1 MMVIRDDGMHDVND
15 LPLEEQMEARKSLQE
30 FMNKALGNEEE
41 VKAEVH
47 KTLELNSKWSGT
59 VNVSLE
65 INTYVNNNCL
75 YIGLVTGENMAWHGD
90 LTINLAGKCPDY
102 CGYVDINNMPEL
114 EEFIEKH
121 ELGEFTGLMGK
132 SGFCT
137 YPLYLFNVDKLREYC
152 PDGMEMYERSIGK
165 VQEKE
170 EVKKEEVR
178 K

>member
-1 MMVIRDDGMHDVND
+1 
-15 LPLEEQMEARKSLQE
+15 
-30 FMNKALGNEEE
+30 MNKQ
-41 VKAEVH
+41 
-47 KTLELNSKWSGT
+47 LEFNSKWNGT
-59 VNVSLE
+59 MNLSLE
-65 INTYVNNNCL
+65 INSYYNNNCL
-75 YIGLVTGENMAWHGD
+75 YIGLVDESEGYPEPYGD
-90 LTINLAGKCPDY
+90 LTVNLMGKCPDY

-121 ELGEFTGLMGK
+121 ELGEFTGLTGK

-170 EVKKEEVR
+170 EVKKEEVKKEEVR